1 MGNKRLEVYL
11 PHLTVYCVPNL
22 FVYTVLLPA
31 GHSGSAPVPVL
42 DEPDP
47 VLDVGVLVGDVDDVD
62 DADDVGEADDVGDA
76 NDVDDVEGV
85 IGAEVL
91 VEELGSAGFGKLA
104 L

>member
-62 DADDVGEADDVGDA
+62 DADDVEEA

-85 IGAEVL
+85 IGAVVL